1 MTSTATT
8 NRKVAAPKASTP
20 VSAAPQTSKTEPSLS
35 PIEEEWTETQLIAA
49 LAHLEQLQ
57 DQV

>member
-1 MTSTATT
+1 MTSTA
-8 NRKVAAPKASTP
+8 NRTVAAPTASTP
-20 VSAAPQTSKTEPSLS
+20 VSTAPQTSKTEPSLS
-35 PIEEEWTETQLIAA
+35 PIEEEWTESQLIAA